1 MQNWREHISIS
12 PEIRFGKPCIIG
24 TRITVDDI
32 LGWLASDMSYD
43 EIIED
48 FPSLTRENILA
59 SLAFAA
65 HRGEN
70 TKVLINAA

>member
-1 MQNWREHISIS
+1 MKNWKEHISIN

-32 LGWLASDMSYD
+32 LGWLASDMSYA

-48 FPSLTRENILA
+48 FPSLTREKILA

-70 TKVLINAA
+70 TKVLMSAA

>member
-1 MQNWREHISIS
+1 MQNWKEHISIN
-12 PEIRFGKPCIIG
+12 PEIRFGKACITG
-24 TRITVDDI
+24 TRISVDDI
-32 LGWLASDMSYD
+32 LGWLANDMSYD

-48 FPSLTRENILA
+48 FPSLTREKILA

-70 TKVLINAA
+70 TKVLMSAA

>member
-1 MQNWREHISIS
+1 MQNWKEHISIN

-70 TKVLINAA
+70 TKVLLGAA

>member
-1 MQNWREHISIS
+1 MQNWKEHISIN

>member
-1 MQNWREHISIS
+1 MQNWKEHISIN
-12 PEIRFGKPCIIG
+12 PEIRFGKPCIVG
-24 TRITVDDI
+24 TRIAVDDI
-32 LGWLASDMSYD
+32 LGWLASDMSFD
-43 EIIED
+43 EIIAD

>member
-1 MQNWREHISIS
+1 MQNWKEHISIN
-12 PEIRFGKPCIIG
+12 PEVRFGKPCIIG

-48 FPSLTRENILA
+48 FPSLTREHILA

-70 TKVLINAA
+70 IKVLINAA

>member
-1 MQNWREHISIS
+1 MQNWKEYININT
-12 PEIRFGKPCIIG
+12 EIRFGKPCIKG
-24 TRITVDDI
+24 TRISVDDI
-32 LGWLASDMSYD
+32 LGWLANGMSYD

-48 FPSLTRENILA
+48 FHPITRNDILA

-70 TKVLINAA
+70 TKVLIAAA

>member
-1 MQNWREHISIS
+1 MQNWKEHISIN
-12 PEIRFGKPCIIG
+12 PEIRFGKPCIVG

-32 LGWLASDMSYD
+32 LGWLASDMSFD

-48 FPSLTRENILA
+48 FPTLTRENILA

>member
-1 MQNWREHISIS
+1 MQNWKEHISIN
-12 PEIRFGKPCIIG
+12 PEIRFGKPCITG

-32 LGWLASDMSYD
+32 LGWLASNMSYD
-43 EIIED
+43 EIVED
-48 FPSLTRENILA
+48 FPSLIRENILA

-70 TKVLINAA
+70 TKVSMSAA